1 MISLLLDTHATIWFW
16 QDDPRLSRQAKSM
29 IEDPGNRKRV
39 SIATCWEIAIKVAL
53 KKLHLGEPSRP
64 YLQRLIAQNHFD
76 LLPITL
82 EHATAVEGLPLHH
95 RDPFDRLLIARAI
108 IEKRPILSADVAFDA
123 YPVQRIW

>member
-1 MISLLLDTHATIWFW
+1 
-16 QDDPRLSRQAKSM
+16 M
-29 IEDPGNRKRV
+29 IEEPGNRKRV
-39 SIATCWEIAIKVAL
+39 SIATCWEIAIKVGL
-53 KKLHLGEPSRP
+53 KKLHLGELSRP

-108 IEKRPILSADVAFDA
+108 VEKMPTLSADVAFDA